1 MTWHANLS
9 RQLSRNYN
17 IYFML
22 KNLMNIMTKSMFK
35 GDISCLGNSVLCID
49 IYEKIFWNENHDLL
63 YELKVSNSHDVTL
76 KTKISTVNA
85 PVQFSWDHAENF
97 SSSAITEASSHS
109 EISLDKMLVCSCSSC
124 YEIQLYK
131 YQAQSQHYLFRRS
144 ISKLMEQ
151 TRSWKEYQNT

>member
-1 MTWHANLS
+1 
-9 RQLSRNYN
+9 
-17 IYFML
+17 ML

-85 PVQFSWDHAENF
+85 PGTILLRPCRKFLIERYHR
-97 SSSAITEASSHS
+97 S
-109 EISLDKMLVCSCSSC
+109 E
-124 YEIQLYK
+124 
-131 YQAQSQHYLFRRS
+131 QSF
-144 ISKLMEQ
+144 
-151 TRSWKEYQNT
+151 